1 MDPLLL
7 FLDVM
12 QGLAE
17 QKLDAAK
24 EIRER
29 RQAQAKAHRGAP
41 AQPRSAPRSAP
52 RGAPPSSPRSA
63 PAQPR
68 SAPPSSP
75 RSAPAQP
82 RSSTSSTS
90 SPRWIVAS
98 VAEALDA
105 RRARAVVVCRSR
117 NHGDV
122 IEVWLG
128 ELLGGVALVA
138 RARRAE
144 LDGRARVLK
153 FEALA

>member
-29 RQAQAKAHRGAP
+29 RQAQAKAHRG
-41 AQPRSAPRSAP
+41 
-52 RGAPPSSPRSA
+52 A